1 MAVVPYLQSK
11 CITTCRKFQ
20 EHRYKMTYHSV
31 TLSSFGNAFSF
42 DNFSISDLSCNFPSF
57 PNIGNSSAVNT
68 LRSASSVSGF
78 NLNSDALT
86 YPELFV
92 KSKNADYCRNLLSE
106 NQLFLGSSTLLLLIV
121 TSFCSIWAII
131 IQFTCFYTLFSC
143 KAICIELSSL
153 CSFAIVV
160 IMCFLITRTA

>member
-1 MAVVPYLQSK
+1 MHRKMPALQKEMQASSTSNFRYFTCLLDKGHIKLGWHFLCSFLLTGQPLVAVVPYLQSK

-20 EHRYKMTYHSV
+20 EHRYKITYHSV

-92 KSKNADYCRNLLSE
+92 KSKMPITA
-106 NQLFLGSSTLLLLIV
+106 GI
-121 TSFCSIWAII
+121 FCLKIN
-131 IQFTCFYTLFSC
+131 
-143 KAICIELSSL
+143 
-153 CSFAIVV
+153 
-160 IMCFLITRTA
+160 CFLAAVHYYYSL